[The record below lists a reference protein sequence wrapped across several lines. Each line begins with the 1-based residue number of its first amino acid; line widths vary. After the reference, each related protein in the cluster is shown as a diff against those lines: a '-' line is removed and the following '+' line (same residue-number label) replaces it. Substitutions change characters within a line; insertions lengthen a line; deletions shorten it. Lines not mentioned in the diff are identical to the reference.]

1 MLTPQVNNV
10 WMLLRITYGV
20 IPIIVGI
27 DKYFNLLTYWEGYL
41 SPLVVDLLPVSGHTF
56 MTAIGVL
63 EVIAGIAILTKWTK
77 YGAYFITLYLVGV
90 SLNLMSTGGLYDI
103 AMRDLAMAVGSYCLA
118 KLTEAKEG
126 PVNRV

>member
-20 IPIIVGI
+20 IPIVVGI
-27 DKYFNLLTYWEGYL
+27 DKYFNLLTTWEGYL
-41 SPLVVDLLPVSGHTF
+41 SPMAVNLLPVSGHTF
-56 MTAIGVL
+56 MMAIGIL
-63 EVIAGIAILTKWTK
+63 EIIAGIAILTKWTR

-90 SLNLMSTGGLYDI
+90 SLNLISAGGFYDI
-103 AMRDLAMAVGSYCLA
+103 AMRDLAMAIGAFSLA

-126 PVNRV
+126 VKNRV